1 MKYIDRAAQKNQG
14 MLMAA
19 ILLISCCLRAPITG
33 VGPMIGIIRDDLNLA
48 NSAAGMLTT
57 IPLLA
62 FAVVS
67 LFVGKLSSRFPAGQ
81 VMFWGLIASGIG
93 ILLRSYLGMAGLFAG
108 TVVIGVGIAVG
119 NVLIPA
125 FIKAYFPGKTGMMT
139 GVYTSLMAIC
149 SGIAGAVSIPMFS
162 LWGWKNALAV
172 WILLLAA
179 AILVWIP
186 SRSCVLEGKNP
197 ERLPSESNAAGNTL
211 SKELQK
217 ESAVKQQGTE
227 QSLGAQVQAG
237 IAQSAEGAAGSSLL
251 TLARDSMTW
260 WVSAYMG
267 VQSLTFYCF
276 VAWFATIVQSRGFDA
291 QTAGYFNSAYMLIGI
306 PGSLILPMISD
317 RCKNQ
322 SVLAVSL
329 GILYMG
335 GMTAM
340 ILAKNTPMLIGSMLC
355 CGFCAGASLSFA
367 MLLFVMHTS
376 NAADASALSGLAQSI
391 GYTLAAAG
399 PVCMGKLYDMTGGW
413 TVPLITVLVM
423 VGVLTVAG
431 LFSGRKGIIGEQ
443 RKP

>member
-1 MKYIDRAAQKNQG
+1 MGYKEIKKRTGGRIVKYTDRTAQKKQG

-67 LFVGKLSSRFPAGQ
+67 LFVGKLSSRFQAGQ
-81 VMFWGLIASGIG
+81 VMLWGLIATGAG
-93 ILLRSYLGMAGLFAG
+93 ILCRSYLGMAGVFAG
-108 TVVIGVGIAVG
+108 TVVIGIGIAVG

-125 FIKAYFPGKTGMMT
+125 FIKAYFPGKVGMMT
-139 GVYTSLMAIC
+139 GVYTSLMAIF

-172 WILLLAA
+172 WIFLLAA
-179 AILVWIP
+179 AILLWLP
-186 SRSCVLEGKNP
+186 SRSCSLEKKAPTLEPQPQAGMVQP
-197 ERLPSESNAAGNTL
+197 AAGA
-211 SKELQK
+211 K
-217 ESAVKQQGTE
+217 
-227 QSLGAQVQAG
+227 G
-237 IAQSAEGAAGSSLL
+237 IGLI

-267 VQSLTFYCF
+267 VQSLIFYCF
-276 VAWFATIVQSRGFDA
+276 VAWFATIVQSKGFDA
-291 QTAGYFNSAYMLIGI
+291 QTAGYFNSAYMLVGI

-322 SVLAVSL
+322 SALAVGL
-329 GILYMG
+329 GVLYMG
-335 GMTAM
+335 GMAS
-340 ILAKNTPMLIGSMLC
+340 MLLTKGTSLLIASILC

-376 NAADASALSGLAQSI
+376 SAADASALSGLAQSI
-391 GYTLAAAG
+391 GYALAAAG
-399 PVCMGKLYDMTGGW
+399 PVCMGKLYDVTGGW
-413 TVPLITVLVM
+413 TIPLVVMLVM

-431 LFSGRKGIIGEQ
+431 LFSGREKII
-443 RKP
+443 

>member
-1 MKYIDRAAQKNQG
+1 MKYVDGTAQKNQRS
-14 MLMAA
+14 LMAA

-67 LFVGKLSSRFPAGQ
+67 LFVGKLSSRFRAGD
-81 VMFWGLIASGIG
+81 VMLWGLAASGIG
-93 ILLRSYLGMAGLFAG
+93 ILCRSYLGMGGLFVG
-108 TVVIGVGIAVG
+108 TIIIGIGIAVG

-139 GVYTSLMAIC
+139 GVYTSLMAIF
-149 SGIAGAVSIPMFS
+149 SGIAGAVSIPMYA
-162 LWGWKNALAV
+162 LWGWKNALFV
-172 WILLLAA
+172 WIFLFAA
-179 AILVWIP
+179 AILLWLP
-186 SRSCVLEGKNP
+186 SRTCVLEGKHP
-197 ERLPSESNAAGNTL
+197 ERLSCEQDTDEKALAKRL
-211 SKELQK
+211 HKELA
-217 ESAVKQQGTE
+217 EAEQGADSGL
-227 QSLGAQVQAG
+227 QPQPR
-237 IAQSAEGAAGSSLL
+237 AGSKQLEADAKGSGLL

-267 VQSLTFYCF
+267 IQSLTFYCF
-276 VAWFATIVQSRGFDA
+276 VAWFATIVQSKGFDA

-322 SVLAVSL
+322 SALAVGL

-340 ILAKNTPMLIGSMLC
+340 ILAKSTSLLIGSMLC

-367 MLLFVMHTS
+367 MLLFSMHTS
-376 NAADASALSGLAQSI
+376 NAADASTLSGLAQSI

-399 PVCMGKLYDMTGGW
+399 PVCMGQLYDVTGGW
-413 TVPLITVLVM
+413 TIPLVVVLIM
-423 VGVLTVAG
+423 VGAMTVAG
-431 LFSGRKGIIGEQ
+431 LFSGREGIIGE
-443 RKP
+443 KE

>member
-1 MKYIDRAAQKNQG
+1 
-14 MLMAA
+14 MAA

-67 LFVGKLSSRFPAGQ
+67 LFVGKLSSRFQAGQ
-81 VMFWGLIASGIG
+81 VMLWGLIATGAG
-93 ILLRSYLGMAGLFAG
+93 ILCRSYLGMAGVFAG
-108 TVVIGVGIAVG
+108 TVVIGIGIAVG

-125 FIKAYFPGKTGMMT
+125 FIKAYFPGKVGMMT
-139 GVYTSLMAIC
+139 GVYTSLMAIF

-172 WILLLAA
+172 WIFLLAA
-179 AILVWIP
+179 AILLWLP
-186 SRSCVLEGKNP
+186 SRSCSLEKKAP
-197 ERLPSESNAAGNTL
+197 TLES
-211 SKELQK
+211 QP
-217 ESAVKQQGTE
+217 
-227 QSLGAQVQAG
+227 QAG
-237 IAQSAEGAAGSSLL
+237 MVQPASGAKGIGLI

-267 VQSLTFYCF
+267 VQSLIFYCF
-276 VAWFATIVQSRGFDA
+276 VAWFATIVQSKGFDA
-291 QTAGYFNSAYMLIGI
+291 QTAGYFNSAYMLVGI

-322 SVLAVSL
+322 SALAVGL
-329 GILYMG
+329 GVLYMG
-335 GMTAM
+335 GMAS
-340 ILAKNTPMLIGSMLC
+340 MLLTKGTSLLIASILC

-376 NAADASALSGLAQSI
+376 SAADASALSGLAQSI
-391 GYTLAAAG
+391 GYALAAAG
-399 PVCMGKLYDMTGGW
+399 PVCMGKLYDVTGGW
-413 TVPLITVLVM
+413 TIPLVVMLVM

-431 LFSGRKGIIGEQ
+431 LFSGREKIIGE
-443 RKP
+443 

>member
-1 MKYIDRAAQKNQG
+1 
-14 MLMAA
+14 MAA

-67 LFVGKLSSRFPAGQ
+67 LFVGKLSSRFQAGQ
-81 VMFWGLIASGIG
+81 VMLWGLIATGAG
-93 ILLRSYLGMAGLFAG
+93 ILCRSYLGMAGVFAG
-108 TVVIGVGIAVG
+108 TVVIGIGIAVG

-125 FIKAYFPGKTGMMT
+125 FIKAYFPGKVGMMT
-139 GVYTSLMAIC
+139 GVYTSLMAIF

-172 WILLLAA
+172 WIFLLAA
-179 AILVWIP
+179 AILLWLP
-186 SRSCVLEGKNP
+186 SRSCSLEKKAP
-197 ERLPSESNAAGNTL
+197 TL
-211 SKELQK
+211 EPQP
-217 ESAVKQQGTE
+217 
-227 QSLGAQVQAG
+227 QAG
-237 IAQSAEGAAGSSLL
+237 IVQPAAGAKGIGLI

-267 VQSLTFYCF
+267 VQSLIFYCF
-276 VAWFATIVQSRGFDA
+276 VAWFATIVQSKGFDA
-291 QTAGYFNSAYMLIGI
+291 QTAGYFNSAYMLVGI

-322 SVLAVSL
+322 SALAVGL
-329 GILYMG
+329 GVLYMG
-335 GMTAM
+335 GMAS
-340 ILAKNTPMLIGSMLC
+340 MLLTKGTSLLIASILC

-376 NAADASALSGLAQSI
+376 SAADASALSGLAQSI
-391 GYTLAAAG
+391 GYALAAAG
-399 PVCMGKLYDMTGGW
+399 PVCMGKLYDVTGGW
-413 TVPLITVLVM
+413 TIPLVVMLVM

-431 LFSGRKGIIGEQ
+431 LFSGREKII
-443 RKP
+443 

>member
-1 MKYIDRAAQKNQG
+1 
-14 MLMAA
+14 MAA

-67 LFVGKLSSRFPAGQ
+67 LFVGKLSSRFQAGQ
-81 VMFWGLIASGIG
+81 VMLWGLMATGAG
-93 ILLRSYLGMAGLFAG
+93 ILCRSYLGMAGVFAG
-108 TVVIGVGIAVG
+108 TVVIGIGIAVG

-125 FIKAYFPGKTGMMT
+125 FIKAYFPGKVGMMT
-139 GVYTSLMAIC
+139 GVYTSLMAIF

-172 WILLLAA
+172 WIFLLAA
-179 AILVWIP
+179 AILLWLP
-186 SRSCVLEGKNP
+186 SRSCSLEKKAP
-197 ERLPSESNAAGNTL
+197 TLESQPQAGMVQPAAGA
-211 SKELQK
+211 K
-217 ESAVKQQGTE
+217 
-227 QSLGAQVQAG
+227 G
-237 IAQSAEGAAGSSLL
+237 IGLI

-267 VQSLTFYCF
+267 VQSLIFYCF
-276 VAWFATIVQSRGFDA
+276 VAWFATIVQSKGFDA
-291 QTAGYFNSAYMLIGI
+291 QTAGYFNSAYMLVGI

-322 SVLAVSL
+322 SALAVGL
-329 GILYMG
+329 GVLYMG
-335 GMTAM
+335 GMAS
-340 ILAKNTPMLIGSMLC
+340 MLLTKGTSLLIASILC

-376 NAADASALSGLAQSI
+376 SAADASALSGLAQSI
-391 GYTLAAAG
+391 GYALAAAG
-399 PVCMGKLYDMTGGW
+399 PVCMGKLYDVTGGW
-413 TVPLITVLVM
+413 TIPLVVMLVM

-431 LFSGRKGIIGEQ
+431 LFSGREKIIGE
-443 RKP
+443 

>member
-1 MKYIDRAAQKNQG
+1 MKYTDRTAQKKQG

-67 LFVGKLSSRFPAGQ
+67 LFVGKLSSRFQAGQ
-81 VMFWGLIASGIG
+81 VMLWGLIATGAG
-93 ILLRSYLGMAGLFAG
+93 ILCRSYLGMAGVFAG
-108 TVVIGVGIAVG
+108 TVVIGIGIAVG

-125 FIKAYFPGKTGMMT
+125 FIKAYFPGKVGMMT
-139 GVYTSLMAIC
+139 GVYTSLMAIF

-172 WILLLAA
+172 WIFLLAA
-179 AILVWIP
+179 AILLWLP
-186 SRSCVLEGKNP
+186 SRSCSLEKKAPTLEPQPQAGMVQP
-197 ERLPSESNAAGNTL
+197 AAGA
-211 SKELQK
+211 K
-217 ESAVKQQGTE
+217 
-227 QSLGAQVQAG
+227 G
-237 IAQSAEGAAGSSLL
+237 IGLI

-267 VQSLTFYCF
+267 VQSLIFYCF
-276 VAWFATIVQSRGFDA
+276 VAWFATIVQSKGFDA
-291 QTAGYFNSAYMLIGI
+291 QTAGYFNSAYMLVGI

-322 SVLAVSL
+322 SALAVGL
-329 GILYMG
+329 GVLYMG
-335 GMTAM
+335 GMAS
-340 ILAKNTPMLIGSMLC
+340 MLLTKGTSLLIASILC

-376 NAADASALSGLAQSI
+376 SAADASALSGLAQSI
-391 GYTLAAAG
+391 GYALAAAG
-399 PVCMGKLYDMTGGW
+399 PVCMGKLYDVTGGW
-413 TVPLITVLVM
+413 TIPLTVMLLM

-431 LFSGRKGIIGEQ
+431 LFSGREGIIGE
-443 RKP
+443 PEF